1 MKKAIFTIKKYNS
14 RKQAIRCGSRHL
26 ALLATVLFAACF
38 WLAGTAQAQ
47 TCRSPDIITVHGTAG
62 PNNYY
67 FGSPASLLDL
77 VGFTAVPNGTVEFMF
92 SYQKKNPDL
101 VIAPGVSGYLSPA
114 SFLVK
119 SYDRSGNLI
128 DTIDFQSTEILVR
141 LGDDY
146 MADSLILDGY
156 SLTVGEQVNNYDFY
170 PQLLL
175 SNQANLNI
183 IPGEPSVFLNGLS
196 IWEEK
201 GFNISFPV
209 NEVFEFGLNNPLTSL
224 NSTIA
229 PGREIHCPGI
239 RGLTNL
245 VNSLPSGAFRS
256 AGNRNSLL
264 SRLNAIQQKILDGNT
279 AGAILELRDLRRRV
293 DGCGSAAGN
302 DDWIVDCAAQTEFR
316 ALIDGLITSLGG

>member
-1 MKKAIFTIKKYNS
+1 MKKPGFTIKKYNR
-14 RKQAIRCGSRHL
+14 RKRAIGCGRHRL
-26 ALLATVLFAACF
+26 ALLMTVLFAACF
-38 WLAGTAQAQ
+38 SLAGKAQAQ
-47 TCRSPDIITVHGTAG
+47 KCTSPDIITVHGIAG

-77 VGFTAVPNGTVEFMF
+77 VGFTITPNGSVEFMF

-101 VIAPGVSGYLSPA
+101 IIAQGVSGYLSPA
-114 SFLVK
+114 SFFIK

-141 LGDDY
+141 IGDNY
-146 MADSLILDGY
+146 MVGSLTLDGY

-183 IPGEPSVFLNGLS
+183 KPGEPSVFLNSLN

-201 GFNISFPV
+201 SFNISFPV

-224 NSTIA
+224 YATIT

-239 RGLTNL
+239 PGLTNL

-256 AGNRNSLL
+256 AGNRNALL

-279 AGAILELRDLRRRV
+279 AGAIQELRDLRRRV
-293 DGCGSAAGN
+293 DGCGSVAGN

-316 ALIDGLITSLGG
+316 ALIDQLITSLGG